1 MAMAISEITG
11 DFYGTIYSIN
21 IYINGILLV
30 LVTGILGHNCKYDK
44 FMLVNIP

>member
-1 MAMAISEITG
+1 MAISEITG

-21 IYINGILLV
+21 GVLLV